1 MQVVFHKVLKEAI
14 SNNAAKQ
21 NMTLNVNSV
30 TELALITLALEMDP
44 NCESLD
50 IKSIDGKEV

>member
-14 SNNAAKQ
+14 NHNAAKQ
-21 NMTLNVNSV
+21 NITLNVNSV
-30 TELALITLALEMDP
+30 TELALITLALGMDP
-44 NCESLD
+44 NCESLG